1 MFSIFKRDESRLC
14 VKCKHYYEPDLM
26 CRRPYPKP
34 RVNLVSGIP
43 ETRPSTYA
51 TCERGGNINT
61 CGPSGRFYE
70 EAK

>member
-14 VKCKHYYEPDLM
+14 IKCKHYDGAYCARKSAAINSLEEGRSTIRMP
-26 CRRPYPKP
+26 
-34 RVNLVSGIP
+34 LVPII
-43 ETRPSTYA
+43 
-51 TCERGGNINT
+51 ERGMGICK